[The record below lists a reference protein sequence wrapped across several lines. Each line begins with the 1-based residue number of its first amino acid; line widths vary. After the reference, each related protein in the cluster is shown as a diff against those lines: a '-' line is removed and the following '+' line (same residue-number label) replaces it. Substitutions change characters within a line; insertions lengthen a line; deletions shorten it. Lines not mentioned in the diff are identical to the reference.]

1 MVRRLEIGGG
11 PSPAHPD
18 WEQLD
23 VLQWAD
29 RGNPTTHQADIRL
42 TGLPTGAFDEIFSS
56 NCLEHVHE
64 TQQTLNEWARLL
76 KPGGKLTVIV
86 PDVRG
91 ILADWESGKNSWS
104 ECSERLCGSQSY
116 HFDVH
121 RAAFTL
127 GELGPYVRAAGL
139 RVLEE
144 RASHSGGGVYVE
156 ATKHGESKSSPQA
169 RGAD

>member
-23 VLQWAD
+23 INDWSE
-29 RGNPTTHQADIRL
+29 RGNPTTHQCDMRL
-42 TGLPTGAFDEIFSS
+42 TGLPADCFEEIYAC
-56 NCLEHVHE
+56 NVLEHVLKTHE
-64 TQQTLNEWARLL
+64 TLTEWARILT
-76 KPGGKLTVIV
+76 PGGKLTVIV

-91 ILADWESGKNSWS
+91 ILADYESGKNTWA

-116 HFDVH
+116 HADVH

-127 GELGPYVRAAGL
+127 SEMRPIIEAAGL
-139 RVLEE
+139 EVIDIRS
-144 RASHSGGGVYVE
+144 SHEGGGVLAEARKPNGSKE
-156 ATKHGESKSSPQA
+156 AT
-169 RGAD
+169 